1 VHESEDDPD
10 GDRTAARAGEP
21 GPGGADP
28 RGGLAVTWGGHSTV
42 LIELDGVRLLTDPVL
57 HSRIG
62 PLRRIASPVA
72 TELFGDCDA
81 VLLSHLH
88 ADHAHLRSLRALGS
102 GQRIIAPRGTAAW
115 LRRRG
120 FNDVTELRPGEDA
133 TVGPLRVR
141 ATPAMH
147 DDRRWPVR
155 GPGAWASGASAL
167 PVGFVVRGSQS
178 CYFAGDT
185 DLFDDMSLLAGSID
199 LALLPVWGWG
209 PALGPGHLDPARAA
223 KAAAMIAP
231 AMAIPIH
238 WGTFVLARAGR
249 RSDTARP
256 AREFVAHT
264 RREAPDVEV
273 RVLEPGERMQ
283 LERGR
288 SSGAGSAERHR

>member
-1 VHESEDDPD
+1 
-10 GDRTAARAGEP
+10 
-21 GPGGADP
+21 
-28 RGGLAVTWGGHSTV
+28 V
-42 LIELDGVRLLTDPVL
+42 LIELDGVRVLTDPVL

-72 TELFGDCDA
+72 AELFSGCDA

-88 ADHAHLRSLRALGS
+88 ADHAHLRSLRALGTE
-102 GQRIIAPRGTAAW
+102 QRIVAPRGTGAW

-120 FNDVTELRPGEDA
+120 FNDVTELRPGEEA
-133 TVGPLRVR
+133 TVGPLRVA

-155 GPGAWASGASAL
+155 GPGAWASGASAP

-185 DLFDDMSLLAGSID
+185 DLFDEMSLLAGSID

-231 AMAIPIH
+231 GTAIPIH
-238 WGTFVLARAGR
+238 WGTFVLGRARRG
-249 RSDTARP
+249 SDAARP
-256 AREFVAHT
+256 AREFVAHA

-273 RVLEPGERMQ
+273 RVLEPGERVS

-288 SSGAGSAERHR
+288 SRGGGSAEGPR